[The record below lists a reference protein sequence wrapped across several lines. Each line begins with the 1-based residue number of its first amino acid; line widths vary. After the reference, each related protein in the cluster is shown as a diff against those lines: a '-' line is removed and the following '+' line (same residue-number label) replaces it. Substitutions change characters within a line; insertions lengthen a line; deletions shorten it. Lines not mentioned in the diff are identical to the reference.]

1 MVFGLAP
8 LEVRRQIA
16 MLGLIHRCVLGLGP
30 SHFQK
35 FFRPCSGQ
43 PQPYETRA
51 IVRRHPRQLVDIRDG
66 KLLEIQRRSALGMI
80 LDIQQVARRGGFR
93 EDCFLFPANGPRY
106 CERTNS
112 GRMHRLARDI
122 VTKSQCCVS
131 HFALVL

>member
-51 IVRRHPRQLVDIRDG
+51 VVRRHPRQLVDIRDG
-66 KLLEIQRRSALGMI
+66 KFLEIQRRSALGMI
-80 LDIQQVARRGGFR
+80 WIYNRLPEEAVSGKTVS
-93 EDCFLFPANGPRY
+93 CFQ
-106 CERTNS
+106 
-112 GRMHRLARDI
+112 RMVQDI
-122 VTKSQCCVS
+122 VKERILEGCIDWRETLSPRVS
-131 HFALVL
+131 VACHILR